1 MQTKIE
7 IAFRRKV
14 RAVWLD
20 HGLALAAQEVPW
32 ANAKPTLAS
41 EVAADNSGAETIR
54 KALEHVRRIWF
65 DSPEVACALRADAL
79 KHFRAYDSQT
89 TRRLL
94 NWGMAIACYPFVGS
108 VAEACGRLLK
118 LQSEANR
125 ADIQRRLREQHG
137 DRDFVNRITRYNISS
152 FLDWNIIAESKK
164 RGTYTLGKPIKA
176 HNPTLLAW
184 LAEAVLISRGRTQ
197 MGFSE
202 LSNHP
207 ALFPIA
213 LDAVNASVLQNNPRF
228 HVERQSLNQEF
239 VFLDAV
245 KASTK

>member
-1 MQTKIE
+1 MQAKIE

-20 HGLALAAQEVPW
+20 HGLALAAQDVPW
-32 ANAKPTLAS
+32 PTAKPTLAS

-65 DSPEVACALRADAL
+65 DTPPLACALRADAL
-79 KHFRAYDSQT
+79 KHFHADHSPA

-94 NWGMAIACYPFVGS
+94 NWGMAIAAYPFVGS

-118 LQSEANR
+118 LQQEANR

-152 FLDWNIIAESKK
+152 FLDWNVIAESKK
-164 RGTYTLGKPIKA
+164 RGIYTAGKPIKA
-176 HNPTLLAW
+176 TSPELVAW
-184 LAEAVLISRGRTQ
+184 LAEAVLLSRRETQ
-197 MGFSE
+197 MKFSQ
-202 LSNHP
+202 LCHHPMLFAVALP
-207 ALFPIA
+207 AL
-213 LDAVNASVLQNNPRF
+213 NASVLRSNPRLR
-228 HVERQSLNQEF
+228 VTRQSLNEEF
-239 VFLDAV
+239 VCLDYPLED
-245 KASTK
+245 